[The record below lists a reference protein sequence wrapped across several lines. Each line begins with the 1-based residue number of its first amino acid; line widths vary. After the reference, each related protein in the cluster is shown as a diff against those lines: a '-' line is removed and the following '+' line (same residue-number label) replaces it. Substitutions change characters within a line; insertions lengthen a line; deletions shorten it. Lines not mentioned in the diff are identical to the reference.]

1 MKRLADLRYKHNLT
15 QEQLSKLLS
24 VSRNT
29 YANYELG
36 VREMDYSMLV
46 FLADYYKVSLDYILG
61 RTDNPIMV
69 EQITVDEAEYVQR
82 SLELYRDMKGKIMK

>member
-1 MKRLADLRYKHNLT
+1 MKRLAELRYKHNLT
-15 QEQLSKLLS
+15 QEQLAKLLS

-46 FLADYYKVSLDYILG
+46 FLANHYKVSIDYIFE
-61 RTDNPIMV
+61 RTDNPILP
-69 EQITVDEAEYVQR
+69 EQISTDEAEYVER
-82 SLELYRDMKGKIMK
+82 SLELYRDMKKKL